1 MQNQFLYEI
10 VLLFVAVCIVI
21 LIFAF
26 DEFEWDM
33 FFPLLLTVAS
43 AAIVG
48 IVVSSS
54 IVTIQP
60 NEYQT
65 KNIAVVNDNIYYDRF
80 QPIVYIYN
88 DGELEKFRPS
98 RIVHSASAKKPVV
111 IEVTSTNDGNIALGD
126 YYKFKV
132 LLIPKK

>member
-1 MQNQFLYEI
+1 MTI

-26 DEFEWDM
+26 KGEFEWDM
-33 FFPLLLTVAS
+33 FFPLLLAVAG
-43 AAIVG
+43 AAIIG

-60 NEYQT
+60 NEYKT
-65 KNIAVVNDNIYYDRF
+65 RNIEVVNDNIYYDGF

-88 DGELEKFRPS
+88 NNELEEFRPFN
-98 RIVHSASAKKPVV
+98 VVYSAFTKKPVV
-111 IEVTSTNDGNIALGD
+111 IEVISVNNGNIALGD

>member
-1 MQNQFLYEI
+1 MII
-10 VLLFVAVCIVI
+10 VLLFVVACIII

-26 DEFEWDM
+26 KGEFEWDLL
-33 FFPLLLTVAS
+33 FPLLLAVAG
-43 AAIVG
+43 AAIIG

-54 IVTIQP
+54 VVTIEP
-60 NEYQT
+60 NEYKT
-65 KNIAVVNDNIYYDRF
+65 RNIEVVNDNIYYDKF

-88 DGELEKFRPS
+88 DGELEKFRPYNVVYS
-98 RIVHSASAKKPVV
+98 ISAKKPVV
-111 IEVTSTNDGNIALGD
+111 IEVTSTNDGIIALGD

>member
-1 MQNQFLYEI
+1 MVI
-10 VLLFVAVCIVI
+10 ILLFVAACIVI
-21 LIFAF
+21 LIFALK

-33 FFPLLLTVAS
+33 LFPTILAIAS
-43 AAIVG
+43 FTIIG
-48 IVVSSS
+48 IVISSS
-54 IVTIQP
+54 IVTVEP
-60 NEYQT
+60 NEYKT
-65 KNIAVVNDNIYYDRF
+65 RNIEVVNDNIYYDGF

-88 DGELEKFRPS
+88 DGELEKFKPFKV
-98 RIVHSASAKKPVV
+98 VHSASAKKPVV

>member
-1 MQNQFLYEI
+1 MVI
-10 VLLFVAVCIVI
+10 ILLFVAACIVI
-21 LIFAF
+21 LIFALK

-33 FFPLLLTVAS
+33 LFPTIL
-43 AAIVG
+43 AIAGFTLIG
-48 IVVSSS
+48 IIISSS

-60 NEYQT
+60 NEYKT
-65 KNIAVVNDNIYYDRF
+65 RNIEVVNDNIYYDGF

-88 DGELEKFRPS
+88 NNELEKFRPYN
-98 RIVHSASAKKPVV
+98 VVYSASAKKPVV
-111 IEVTSTNDGNIALGD
+111 IEVTSINDGIIALGD

>member
-1 MQNQFLYEI
+1 MVV
-10 VLLFVAVCIVI
+10 VLLFVAACIVI
-21 LIFAF
+21 LILAF
-26 DEFEWDM
+26 KDEFEWDM
-33 FFPLLLTVAS
+33 LFSLLLTVAS

-54 IVTIQP
+54 IVTVEP
-60 NEYQT
+60 NEYKT
-65 KNIAVVNDNIYYDRF
+65 RNIEVVNDNIYYDGF

-88 DGELEKFRPS
+88 NNELEKFRPYN
-98 RIVHSASAKKPVV
+98 VVYSASAKKPVV
-111 IEVTSTNDGNIALGD
+111 IEVTSTNDGIIALGD

>member
-1 MQNQFLYEI
+1 MTI

-60 NEYQT
+60 NEYKT
-65 KNIAVVNDNIYYDRF
+65 RNIEVVNDNIYYDRF

-88 DGELEKFRPS
+88 
-98 RIVHSASAKKPVV
+98 
-111 IEVTSTNDGNIALGD
+111 N
-126 YYKFKV
+126 
-132 LLIPKK
+132 